1 MPANIR
7 DRYHYL
13 LEAMRISSETER
25 DDYDFVLKR
34 MLIFSDYV
42 NQVYKMQIEMSVVHD
57 RLSGDDVPAKI
68 QEVDRKRRGL
78 HDQAIDAVNQLN
90 RLCDSYNVE
99 HLFAGDTGDRQ
110 AVAEFCMEAV
120 KCFFDNRNINRR

>member
-90 RLCDSYNVE
+90 RLCGSYNVE
-99 HLFAGDTGDRQ
+99 PLFDGDTGDRQ

>member
-68 QEVDRKRRGL
+68 QEVDWKRRGL

-90 RLCDSYNVE
+90 RLCGSYNVE
-99 HLFAGDTGDRQ
+99 PLFIGNANDRQ